1 MSDSVREC
9 VADRTPHKGSG
20 PNLSD
25 QAGSLGGRLTERLLV
40 ALKNHHVCLTG
51 LRQVAGGAQAPH
63 AAPDDQDLRLPVHP
77 YPSMRATG
85 QRSEFGRDQVRFRVT
100 INLAV
105 DEEQP
110 RSLSGGVSAPVRP
123 ATQGCRWQQEG
134 FACGSS

>member
-9 VADRTPHKGSG
+9 VADRTPHKGSDRICSTR
-20 PNLSD
+20 P
-25 QAGSLGGRLTERLLV
+25 AAWVVVSLNGCWLRSRTT
-40 ALKNHHVCLTG
+40 HVCLTG